1 MNRLKLSEN
10 RRGFLH
16 DGKPH
21 FLLADTIWSAFA
33 CATPAEWD
41 HYTRVRSEQG
51 FNAVQI
57 SLLPV
62 LHDASDTYIGEP
74 PYRSAGGFD
83 SGPWDFTAPNTA
95 FFDRAEQMLELAV
108 ERGLRPCIV
117 LLWNNYVA
125 GTWANARR
133 PDVTIARDEVGDLAR
148 YAAARFRA
156 YSPIY
161 YISGDT
167 KFENDEITGTFLEAL
182 DVVKEED
189 PETLASMHIG
199 GNMSDLPDAV
209 VSSKNLDFYTYQSGH
224 RITDVHASWQLAEAF
239 REKSPVR
246 PIVNSEPCYEGHGH
260 AGSVYG
266 RFNAFD
272 VRRAFWQS
280 VLAGAN
286 AGFTYGGHGLW
297 SWHRRGA
304 EFTSVANSRVPID
317 WTTSLRL
324 PGGSDTAASTRLFE
338 ALGLHAAEPA
348 QELLVDAPEA
358 VRCARVR
365 RAGGRDDLVIY
376 MPYTDPVT
384 VRIDSS
390 PGDAEIVDLASR
402 TPLKGE
408 IVGGAGGVT
417 VAAPEINS
425 DYIVV
430 LRDARI

>member
-1 MNRLKLSEN
+1 MNRLTVSDD
-10 RRGFLH
+10 RRGFLL

-21 FLLADTIWSAFA
+21 FICADTIWSAFC
-33 CATPAEWD
+33 CATEAEWD
-41 HYTRVRSEQG
+41 HYTRTRSEQG
-51 FNAVQI
+51 FNGVQI

-62 LHDASDTYIGEP
+62 LHDASNTYVGET
-74 PYRSAGGFD
+74 PYKSTNGYA
-83 SGPWDFTAPNTA
+83 SGPWDFRKPNDA
-95 FFDRAEQMLELAV
+95 FFDKAEKMLELAV
-108 ERGLRPCIV
+108 ARGLRPCIV

-133 PDVTIARDEVGDLAR
+133 PDVTIPRDAVAELAR
-148 YAAARFRA
+148 HAAARFRS

-167 KFENDEITGTFLEAL
+167 KFENDEITDTFLEAL

-199 GNMSDLPDAV
+199 GNMSELPDAV

-239 REKSPVR
+239 REKSPAR

-260 AGSVYG
+260 AGGVYG

-280 VLAGAN
+280 VLSGAG
-286 AGFTYGGHGLW
+286 AGFTYGAHGLW

-304 EFTSVANSRVPID
+304 KFTSVTNSRVPFD
-317 WTTSLRL
+317 WTTGLRL
-324 PGGSDTAASTRLFE
+324 PGGSDAAASTRLFE
-338 ALGLHAAEPA
+338 ALELHDAEPA

-358 VRCARVR
+358 VRCARLR

-408 IVGGAGGVT
+408 IVAADGGVT
-417 VAAPEINS
+417 VAAPEANS